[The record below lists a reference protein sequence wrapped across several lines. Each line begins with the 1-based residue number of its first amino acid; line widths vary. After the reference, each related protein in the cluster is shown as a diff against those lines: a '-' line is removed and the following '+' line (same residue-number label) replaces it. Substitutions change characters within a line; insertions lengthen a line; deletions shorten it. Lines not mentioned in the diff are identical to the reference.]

1 MRYGCWNNWWAATV
15 VVLTFCL
22 GGGDGCFVI
31 LWVVDSGVFC
41 GSGCV
46 FGLVL
51 RVCFWWFVNSLWP
64 VVCVV
69 SDALIG
75 LWLDVR

>member
-1 MRYGCWNNWWAATV
+1 M
-15 VVLTFCL
+15 
-22 GGGDGCFVI
+22 
-31 LWVVDSGVFC
+31 VDSGVFC

-51 RVCFWWFVNSLWP
+51 RVCFWWFVNSLWL

-75 LWLDVR
+75 LRMDVLGLMVGLLGFGFGSLLCC